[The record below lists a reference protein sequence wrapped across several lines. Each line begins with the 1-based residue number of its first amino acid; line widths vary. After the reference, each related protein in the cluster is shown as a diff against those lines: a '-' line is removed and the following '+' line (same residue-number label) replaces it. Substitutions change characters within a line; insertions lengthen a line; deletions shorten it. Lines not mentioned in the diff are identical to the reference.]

1 MAQRGKLLP
10 GGSFGLKM
18 TLGRNEKGRVR
29 MSVDAHLAEL
39 EQQHRAL
46 ETKIA
51 EAHTHPSMDD
61 LEIASW
67 KRRKLRVKDAL
78 ARLKN

>member
-1 MAQRGKLLP
+1 
-10 GGSFGLKM
+10 
-18 TLGRNEKGRVR
+18 
-29 MSVDAHLAEL
+29 
-39 EQQHRAL
+39 
-46 ETKIA
+46 
-51 EAHTHPSMDD
+51 MDD

>member
-1 MAQRGKLLP
+1 VAQCGKLLP
-10 GGSFGLKM
+10 GGSVGPKDDPWSAMRKGGFGCP
-18 TLGRNEKGRVR
+18 
-29 MSVDAHLAEL
+29 L

-51 EAHTHPSMDD
+51 EAHTNPSIDD

>member
-1 MAQRGKLLP
+1 
-10 GGSFGLKM
+10 
-18 TLGRNEKGRVR
+18 
-29 MSVDAHLAEL
+29 MSADAHLAEL

-51 EAHTHPSMDD
+51 EAHTHPSDD
-61 LEIASW
+61 LEVASW

>member
-1 MAQRGKLLP
+1 
-10 GGSFGLKM
+10 
-18 TLGRNEKGRVR
+18 

-39 EQQHRAL
+39 EQQHCAL